1 MKDGHFGGFYG
12 RKVNLRPN
20 RFEIQ
25 RKLRKLLSKT
35 QKAMR
40 LAYCIHA
47 LNLSIRHRFL
57 DLIVDLFCIVLSGT
71 YILCGL
77 NHSRLFVFSFSITP
91 LPHNTRNDFGN
102 INMPKRADDALWQD
116 NLTMRFLFM

>member
-47 LNLSIRHRFL
+47 LNLSGGIER
-57 DLIVDLFCIVLSGT
+57 VLT
-71 YILCGL
+71 TKANYL
-77 NHSRLFVFSFSITP
+77 
-91 LPHNTRNDFGN
+91 
-102 INMPKRADDALWQD
+102 ADVLGH
-116 NLTMRFLFM
+116 